1 MSDPAHQLEA
11 IESPC
16 IGVCRLDE
24 QGRCLGCFRTTAE
37 IGGWLSMSV
46 EQRRAVIDELP
57 ERAQSLFED

>member
-1 MSDPAHQLEA
+1 MSDPAQQLEA

-24 QGRCLGCFRTTAE
+24 LGRCMGCFRTSAE

-46 EQRRAVIDELP
+46 EERRAVIEALP
-57 ERAQSLFED
+57 DRADSLFDD

>member
-1 MSDPAHQLEA
+1 MSDTARNFEA

-24 QGRCLGCFRTTAE
+24 LGRCMGCFRTSAE

-46 EQRRAVIDELP
+46 EERRAVIDELP
-57 ERAQSLFED
+57 DRADRLFDD